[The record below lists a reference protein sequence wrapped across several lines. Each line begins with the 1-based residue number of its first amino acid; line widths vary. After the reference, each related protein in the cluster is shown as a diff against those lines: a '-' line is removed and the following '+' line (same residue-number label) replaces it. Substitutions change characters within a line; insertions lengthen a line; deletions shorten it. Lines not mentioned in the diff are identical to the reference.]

1 MRINQY
7 DQICELLFELLRD
20 VTFFGGTETLKKV
33 FWD

>member
-7 DQICELLFELLRD
+7 DQICELLFELLRY
-20 VTFFGGTETLKKV
+20 VTFSGGTETLKKV